1 MNKKNAT
8 APTFEIENVLRA
20 AGATVVAGVDEVGK
34 GSWAGPLVVC
44 VAVVDHA
51 RFGSADLLA
60 RDSKTLSEKKREA
73 IFGTVAAQC
82 SAWSLGVVEAHECD
96 SLGMSAAQRL
106 ATKRAFEVLGMAVD
120 AAVVDGKWDFVSP
133 LVPRVEM
140 RVKADSV
147 SASVAAAS
155 VLAKVSRDRLMR
167 DHAANHPNWN
177 FAGNKGYPCPKHRD
191 GLREHGV
198 SALHR
203 TSWAFMD
210 NMNLRGGAGAPSL
223 LEIAEG

>member
-1 MNKKNAT
+1 MN
-8 APTFEIENVLRA
+8 APTLDIENELRA
-20 AGATVVAGVDEVGK
+20 AGARVVGGVDEVGK

-51 RFGSADLLA
+51 NHDVAQLVA
-60 RDSKTLSEKKREA
+60 RDSKALSEKKREA
-73 IFGTVAAQC
+73 IFDTVSSQC

-96 SLGMSAAQRL
+96 ALGMSAAQRL
-106 ATKRAFEVLGMAVD
+106 ATKRAVDSMPVGVD
-120 AAVVDGKWDFVSP
+120 AVIADGKWDFVSP
-133 LVPRVEM
+133 LVGRVEM

-155 VLAKVSRDRLMR
+155 VLAKVSRDRMMR
-167 DHAANHPNWN
+167 DYAGTYPHWN
-177 FAGNKGYPCPKHRD
+177 FEGSKGYPCPRHRT

-198 SALHR
+198 TPLHR

-210 NMNLRGGAGAPSL
+210 NLNLR
-223 LEIAEG
+223 

>member
-1 MNKKNAT
+1 MN
-8 APTFEIENVLRA
+8 APTLDIENELRA
-20 AGATVVAGVDEVGK
+20 AGARVVGGVDEVGK

-51 RFGSADLLA
+51 NHDVAQLVA
-60 RDSKTLSEKKREA
+60 RDSKALSEKKREA
-73 IFGTVAAQC
+73 IFDTVSGQC

-96 SLGMSAAQRL
+96 ALGMSAAQRL
-106 ATKRAFEVLGMAVD
+106 ATKRAVDSMPVGVD
-120 AAVVDGKWDFVSP
+120 AVIADGKWDFVSP
-133 LVPRVEM
+133 LVGRVEM

-155 VLAKVSRDRLMR
+155 VLAKVSRDRMMR
-167 DHAANHPNWN
+167 DYAGTYPHWN
-177 FAGNKGYPCPKHRD
+177 FEGSKGYPCPKHRT

-198 SALHR
+198 TPLHR

-210 NMNLRGGAGAPSL
+210 NLNLR
-223 LEIAEG
+223 